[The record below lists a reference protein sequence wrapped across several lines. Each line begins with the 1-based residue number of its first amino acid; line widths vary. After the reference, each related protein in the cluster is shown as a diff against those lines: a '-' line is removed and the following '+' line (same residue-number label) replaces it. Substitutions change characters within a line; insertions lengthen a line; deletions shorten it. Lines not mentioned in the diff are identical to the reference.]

1 MKKKLSTILMAVIC
15 LSMLLGGCGQKPTP
29 ELAQKYVQASL
40 DVCYK
45 GIYEPYMEITESTE
59 EEAKALYEDVL
70 DQNMEA
76 SDFEEGLLDSE
87 TLEQIR
93 QLYADMLNNCKYTVE
108 NAQEDGD
115 GFTVDVIVE
124 PLLFDI
130 NAIGE
135 EIMSAFSQLTP
146 EEQMFYQENEDEQ
159 TKYTVTLMMDILSS
173 KVTSPEYAEPAT
185 ITVHIQPDSNNVLTI
200 AEEDMLEIDNSL
212 ITM

>member
-1 MKKKLSTILMAVIC
+1 MKKKLSIAFIAAFC
-15 LSMLLGGCGQKPTP
+15 LSMLLSGCGQKPTP

-93 QLYADMLNNCKYTVE
+93 QLYADILRNCKYTVE
-108 NAQEDGD
+108 NAQADGE
-115 GFTVDVIVE
+115 GFTVDVTVE
-124 PLLFDI
+124 PLVFDV

-135 EIMSAFSQLTP
+135 EIMSTFAGLTP
-146 EEQMFYQENEDEQ
+146 EEQMFYQENEEEQ
-159 TKYTVTLMMDILSS
+159 TKYTISLLMDILSS
-173 KVTSPEYAEPAT
+173 KIASPEYEEPAT
-185 ITVHIQPDSNNVLTI
+185 ITVHIQPDSDNVLTI